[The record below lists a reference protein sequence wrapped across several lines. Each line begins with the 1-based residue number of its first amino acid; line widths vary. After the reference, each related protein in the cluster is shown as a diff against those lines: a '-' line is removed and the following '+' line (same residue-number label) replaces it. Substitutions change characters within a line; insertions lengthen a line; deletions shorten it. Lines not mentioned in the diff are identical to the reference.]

1 MIAFTAA
8 EIAEITNGRLAAE
21 PGITPGSVVTD
32 SRAATAGSLY
42 VAKPGET
49 ADGHDFVGAAVER
62 GAVLALVEHDVADAA
77 GQNFPAVVVQD
88 SVLAMGALAAES
100 VRRIRARREA
110 EGAPLTVIGITGS
123 AGKTTTKDL
132 LAGILA
138 GESGA
143 GHTVAPQGSYNGE
156 VGVPL
161 TVFKAG
167 YDTRYLVI
175 EMGATGVGHIRYLAD
190 MVRPDIGVV
199 LGVGTAHAGE
209 FGGVE
214 NIAVAK
220 GELVEALPA
229 TGTAVLNLDDARVA
243 AMADRTR
250 ATVLGYSSQP
260 SRPSGD
266 RQPAGVRAESVEL
279 NAAGHPEFE
288 LFLPDESVVSESAAD
303 GTAAGGTAP
312 QHVTARLIGAH
323 HVSNLLAAAAAAH
336 AAGIPAAHIAASLS
350 AQTAASRWR
359 MERTERAD
367 GVTVI
372 NDAYNANPESMRAA
386 LRTLADLGRGRRT
399 WAVLGAMLELGPDSI
414 REHMAVGTQ
423 VVRLNISRLVVVGR
437 EARSLYVSAVNEGSW
452 GNECVFAETAEEA
465 YQLLQAELEPGD
477 LVLFKSSNGIGLRHL
492 GDRIALP
499 PHAARSGAEV
509 TVGNAV
515 GNAGGNAAGNAAGEP
530 AGTATEGSALP

>member
-1 MIAFTAA
+1 MIALTAA

-21 PGITPGSVVTD
+21 PGTTPGSVVTD
-32 SRAATAGSLY
+32 SREATAGSLY

-49 ADGHDFVGAAVER
+49 ADGHDFVGAAFER
-62 GAVLALVEHDVADAA
+62 GAVLALVEHDVADDA
-77 GQNFPAVVVQD
+77 GRNYPAVVVED
-88 SVLAMGALAAES
+88 AVLALGALAAEA

-110 EGAPLTVIGITGS
+110 GGARLTVIGITGS

-132 LAGILA
+132 LAGIL
-138 GESGA
+138 GA
-143 GHTVAPQGSYNGE
+143 GGGTDGSAEGRSEGKTVAPQGSYNGE

-199 LGVGTAHAGE
+199 LGVGSAHAGE

-214 NIAVAK
+214 NIAIAK
-220 GELVEALPA
+220 GELVEALGA
-229 TGTAVLNLDDARVA
+229 GGTAVLNLDDPRVA
-243 AMADRTR
+243 AMADRTA
-250 ATVLGYSSQP
+250 ATVLGYTSLP
-260 SRPSGD
+260 ARDGRPD
-266 RQPAGVRAESVEL
+266 RVGGECVRADGVEL
-279 NAAGHPEFE
+279 NTGGHPEFE
-288 LFLPDESVVSESAAD
+288 LLLP
-303 GTAAGGTAP
+303 GGTDP
-312 QHVTARLIGAH
+312 YHVESRLIGAH
-323 HVSNLLAAAAAAH
+323 HVGNLLAAAAAAH
-336 AAGIPAAHIAASLS
+336 AAGIPGAQIAAALS
-350 AQTAASRWR
+350 AQAAASRWR

-367 GVTVI
+367 GVTII

-437 EARSLYVSAVNEGSW
+437 EARSLFVSAVNEGSW
-452 GNECVFAETAEEA
+452 GDECVFAETADEA
-465 YQLLQAELEPGD
+465 YELLQAQLAPGD
-477 LVLFKSSNGIGLRHL
+477 LVLFKSSNSIGLRHL
-492 GDRIALP
+492 GDRIAWP
-499 PHAARSGAEV
+499 PQA
-509 TVGNAV
+509 T
-515 GNAGGNAAGNAAGEP
+515 
-530 AGTATEGSALP
+530 GTAAEGSAL